1 MNNISL
7 ALVCRE
13 SKYRE
18 REMPAEGPTI
28 GINLQFI
35 PLMIEILK
43 SEENGKTKLLKS
55 QNPRV
60 LYFFVRLFCI

>member
-18 REMPAEGPTI
+18 RKMPAEGSTI
-28 GINLQFI
+28 GINLQFN

-55 QNPRV
+55 QNSSL
-60 LYFFVRLFCI
+60 LYVFVRLFCI